1 MADENLGYPGV
12 QSPGYGSDGWGAVAF
27 IARQIMNRIC
37 TTTLCKVVKVTNAG
51 ELSEAGFI
59 DVQPLVN
66 QVDSTGK
73 PVDHAVIFNIPYLR
87 IQGGAN
93 AIIIDPAVGDI
104 GYVGFASHDISG
116 VVAARGQANP
126 ASFRRYDMADA
137 VWIGGILNSAPTQYI
152 QFNSAGIKMVSPHSI
167 QLEAADG
174 VNITAPVI
182 RINGS
187 ASVTINTP
195 TFTVNGATQLN
206 GAVNASSTVTAVG
219 DVTGN
224 GTSLHGHTHNMPLI
238 QNGSVTKQTSGPL

>member
-73 PVDHAVIFNIPYLR
+73 PIPHGVIYNVPYIRL
-87 IQGGAN
+87 QGGAN

-116 VVAARGQANP
+116 VIAARGQANP
-126 ASFRRYDMADA
+126 ASFRRYDLSDA
-137 VWIGGILNSAPTQYI
+137 VWIGGILNGVPTQYVR
-152 QFNSAGIKMVSPHSI
+152 FS
-167 QLEAADG
+167 ADG
-174 VNITAPVI
+174 IEVKSPTLVKVTAPEIHLDAAALV
-182 RINGS
+182 S
-187 ASVTINTP
+187 ADTP
-195 TFTVNGATQLN
+195 LLRTTGNVQVGNGAS
-206 GAVNASSTVTAVG
+206 GTVPTG
-219 DVTGN
+219 TGN
-224 GTSLHGHTHNMPLI
+224 VLTFQDGICTNI
-238 QNGSVTKQTSGPL
+238 Y